1 LIDPQSSTP
10 RESKRE
16 EEKRC
21 SVYTTHT
28 TLHNNK
34 EERIP
39 VQIRMRRSVHK
50 VVGNYIKKTMS
61 YGQFY
66 EEAAI
71 LFMDINPKE
80 FSPLVVEKLERPRQ
94 NGVQG
99 RMQELVCVDE
109 FTEFVELLGRD
120 NPDNQRLRSI
130 RRGQFIELLKKCE
143 KIKTW
148 GDQLVALIEE
158 VETYFV

>member
-1 LIDPQSSTP
+1 
-10 RESKRE
+10 
-16 EEKRC
+16 
-21 SVYTTHT
+21 
-28 TLHNNK
+28 
-34 EERIP
+34 
-39 VQIRMRRSVHK
+39 
-50 VVGNYIKKTMS
+50 
-61 YGQFY
+61 
-66 EEAAI
+66 
-71 LFMDINPKE
+71 MDINPKE